1 MKETDQEQK
10 QAERLLQSN
19 GIRLHDIERFSFMKR
34 YYPKPHKGNQ
44 IPKEKYGAGI
54 LTLHLKEDR
63 GKAIYLRP
71 CKHPSAVIH
80 YLLARGIPFDN
91 YKPREREAGIT
102 IPQKKYCRASL
113 YMLYFVSLF
122 LVFAIMGVNAIASGL
137 LWGILLGILSISIS
151 LFMLYALL
159 TRFGY
164 LTLDNESITIHSL
177 GRTVRYLYSDL
188 RKVNFDYAREKN
200 FTYNME
206 VLDKN
211 FDYHLYYI
219 GRVPRTKM
227 KEITKYLKEAGIDAT
242 CKVDND
248 SRYYNDYYH
257 KH

>member
-1 MKETDQEQK
+1 
-10 QAERLLQSN
+10 
-19 GIRLHDIERFSFMKR
+19 
-34 YYPKPHKGNQ
+34 
-44 IPKEKYGAGI
+44 
-54 LTLHLKEDR
+54 
-63 GKAIYLRP
+63 
-71 CKHPSAVIH
+71 
-80 YLLARGIPFDN
+80 
-91 YKPREREAGIT
+91 
-102 IPQKKYCRASL
+102 
-113 YMLYFVSLF
+113 
-122 LVFAIMGVNAIASGL
+122 
-137 LWGILLGILSISIS
+137 
-151 LFMLYALL
+151 MLYALL

-164 LTLDNESITIHSL
+164 LTLDNESITVHSL